1 MYGQMEGFCNNTLE
15 TSTRTAESEVNNSE
29 SLPWNRIA
37 LYFGV
42 VFPLGVWRER
52 YTLGSTGLEKAFSWQ
67 PCNEVILEVIAL
79 QSHPS
84 IHPSISRFA
93 SAAES
98 NDSAKVLGLA
108 TAAFHSQNSSAWS
121 SAAHFLLLA
130 VMERRSRLRNVVLSR
145 EPEPPLPAAFRAT
158 GERGDDLLFSAPP
171 EWWSLCAVDGR
182 PLPPLLPETHRRFW
196 SLQSPE
202 EVGRLDEAAG
212 IFDEL
217 PPRDKMRVFSE
228 SATWCMPDC

>member
-1 MYGQMEGFCNNTLE
+1 MGFE
-15 TSTRTAESEVNNSE
+15 ESANV
-29 SLPWNRIA
+29 
-37 LYFGV
+37 
-42 VFPLGVWRER
+42 GVWRKHFH
-52 YTLGSTGLEKAFSWQ
+52 GSLVTRSYSRSLC
-67 PCNEVILEVIAL
+67 CNPI
-79 QSHPS
+79 HPS
-84 IHPSISRFA
+84 IHLPIC

-98 NDSAKVLGLA
+98 NDPAKV
-108 TAAFHSQNSSAWS
+108 TSFHSQNSLARS
-121 SAAHFLLLA
+121 SAAHFLLLV

-171 EWWSLCAVDGR
+171 EWWCLCAVDGR

-212 IFDEL
+212 IFDDI

-228 SATWCMPDC
+228 SATWCMPDS